1 MVMENP
7 KYNQYLWD
15 ITGKGIYGV
24 RGKCKGLFGYSWK
37 LKIEKYCNKIIFKC
51 VNSIMEPIF
60 NEIVAKK

>member
-24 RGKCKGLFGYSWK
+24 RGKCKGYHNITLDK
-37 LKIEKYCNKIIFKC
+37 
-51 VNSIMEPIF
+51 
-60 NEIVAKK
+60 